1 MEIEQ
6 NPNRTRTHIFSQTN
20 RTEPNCQT
28 GRTEQN
34 LNFMEWVLFP
44 ALLSRDVTS
53 ASSLPVF
60 RRSQKNLLFSAVT
73 HNFIHRESRNKYNT
87 NKTMKK

>member
-53 ASSLPVF
+53 ASSLPIPIPIPVF
-60 RRSQKNLLFSAVT
+60 RRSQKKLTLFSSHT
-73 HNFIHRESRNKYNT
+73 QLYSQ
-87 NKTMKK
+87 